1 MAKKEANPCVEMVI
15 NDQSGDNK
23 TLKIELYSDKAPK
36 TVENFIK
43 YAEDKFYDGTIFHRI
58 IEGFMIQGGGFTPD
72 MEQKETLEPIQNE
85 ASSALKNELGTLAMA
100 RTSDVHSAT
109 SQFFINVENNVFLDF
124 REPTDEGFGYAVFGK
139 VTEGLDHVIALSQV
153 ETTQVGFYG
162 DVPKNNVVIE
172 SINLV

>member
-23 TLKIELYSDKAPK
+23 TLKIELFSDKAPK

-85 ASSALKNELGTLAMA
+85 ASTALK
-100 RTSDVHSAT
+100 SHC
-109 SQFFINVENNVFLDF
+109 
-124 REPTDEGFGYAVFGK
+124 
-139 VTEGLDHVIALSQV
+139 
-153 ETTQVGFYG
+153 YG
-162 DVPKNNVVIE
+162 P
-172 SINLV
+172 